1 MDATFLERATV
12 WVTPVFSGLLLGC
25 LLYKGRWRHFPAF
38 TLLTAC
44 GVIFSVVLPLADFS
58 ARTGLYT
65 GLYYTDDALS
75 VGLQLAAVFEL
86 MGSVFRPTGTWVTE
100 ARRFFTIACMLGASA
115 AVGASLLFS
124 PPAIHGSR
132 LVQLQVD
139 TFTGL
144 LTCEAV
150 IAMMLAANHTGL
162 AWRSHVMA
170 IGQGLMF
177 WALLTVSTEDAGA
190 YLDPQSRSTGIFYMR
205 TAIYLVTLLYW
216 TVQLWHEE
224 PVRKPISPAM
234 RKYIVALHDQV
245 QYDLGK
251 AGH

>member
-1 MDATFLERATV
+1 MDAIFLERATV
-12 WVTPVFSGLLLGC
+12 WITPVFSGLFLTC
-25 LLYKGRWRHFPAF
+25 LLYKGRWRQFPALA
-38 TLLTAC
+38 LLTAC
-44 GVIFSVVLPLADFS
+44 GLIFSTVLPLVDFS
-58 ARTGLYT
+58 ARTKLYT
-65 GLYYTDDALS
+65 DLYYTDDAFS
-75 VGLQLAAVFEL
+75 VGLQLAVVFEL
-86 MGSVFRPTGTWVTE
+86 MSSVFRPTGTWVAE
-100 ARRFFTIACMLGASA
+100 ARRFYTGACVLGGSA
-115 AVGASLLFS
+115 AIGASLLLS
-124 PPAIHGSR
+124 PPMVHGSR
-132 LVQLQVD
+132 LIQLQVD

-177 WALLTVSTEDAGA
+177 WAFLTVSIEDAGA
-190 YLDPQSRSTGIFYMR
+190 YLDPQSRSTGIFYVR